1 MVGEKT
7 VLKSATKQ
15 VLNETQISI
24 VVKIFH
30 SWIPFKKQLDKLI
43 TTGNWFFP

>member
-15 VLNETQISI
+15 VLNETNIHCGENLSFMDFT
-24 VVKIFH
+24 FH
-30 SWIPFKKQLDKLI
+30 LK
-43 TTGNWFFP
+43 NN